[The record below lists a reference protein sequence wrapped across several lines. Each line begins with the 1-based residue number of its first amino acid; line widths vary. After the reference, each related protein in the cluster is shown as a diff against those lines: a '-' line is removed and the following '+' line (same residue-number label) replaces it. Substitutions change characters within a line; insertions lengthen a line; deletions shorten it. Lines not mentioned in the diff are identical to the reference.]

1 MKTIKPYLIS
11 LATAVAMLATAHR
24 VPAQF
29 FGQPTT
35 YNDFY
40 GGSHNNGMSALMATM
55 AWNRVFYPKASGNAG
70 RSTTSPS
77 TATPASRPQQ
87 SRPTDDSGVRFHS
100 TGTYIKTPE
109 MADHLGKT
117 PAEREQY
124 LKLMNAAL
132 DGFGKQAAVAGF
144 QNDLAMALSYF
155 LAENIR
161 IYRGLPELSDQQYV
175 NLRNVIAEV
184 LVSGG
189 ALNKVT
195 DRQKQE
201 FYEAL
206 VAYTGV
212 TQFGYEQA
220 KQAGNDQMVK
230 GYQQVA
236 GQSFRTV
243 TKMSPDSM
251 NLTTD
256 GLTANPPE

>member
-1 MKTIKPYLIS
+1 
-11 LATAVAMLATAHR
+11 
-24 VPAQF
+24 
-29 FGQPTT
+29 
-35 YNDFY
+35 
-40 GGSHNNGMSALMATM
+40 
-55 AWNRVFYPKASGNAG
+55 
-70 RSTTSPS
+70 
-77 TATPASRPQQ
+77 
-87 SRPTDDSGVRFHS
+87 VRFHS
-100 TGTYIKTPE
+100 TGTYIKTRE

-132 DGFGKQAAVAGF
+132 DGFGKQAAAAGF

-220 KQAGNDQMVK
+220 KQAGNDQNGERLPTSRRSKPANGDEDVTRQ
-230 GYQQVA
+230 YEFHHRRVDR
-236 GQSFRTV
+236 QST
-243 TKMSPDSM
+243 
-251 NLTTD
+251 
-256 GLTANPPE
+256 